1 MSNQDIKQFN
11 LQTLAEEVV
20 SRPVPESCEEI
31 AQLLSSLPLWSS
43 FINTSPKPEQKRALE
58 LLKEKSTSP
67 TAEEILFMAE
77 IGCGKYH
84 RIRRD
89 GDFSCMDSEKA
100 EKLYRQYHALTGSE
114 EVKYILDNFEAFVN
128 LCYKS
133 VARRQRKDDLD
144 PYRDIS
150 RPSTSRDPDS
160 EEWKKGV

>member
-1 MSNQDIKQFN
+1 MSEQFD
-11 LQTLAEEVV
+11 LKTLAQGVE
-20 SRPVPESCEEI
+20 SRPAPKSCEEI
-31 AQLLSSLPLWSS
+31 AQLLLKLPPWSS

-58 LLKEKSTSP
+58 LLKEKSVSP
-67 TAEEILFMAE
+67 TAEELLFMAQ
-77 IGCGKYH
+77 IGCGRYH

-100 EKLYRQYHALTGSE
+100 EEFYGQYYALTGSE

-144 PYRDIS
+144 PYREIS

>member
-1 MSNQDIKQFN
+1 MSEQFD
-11 LQTLAEEVV
+11 LKTLVRDVE
-20 SRPVPESCEEI
+20 SRPAPESCEEI
-31 AQLLSSLPLWSS
+31 EQLLLNLPPWSS

-58 LLKEKSTSP
+58 LLKEKSVSP
-67 TAEEILFMAE
+67 TAEEILFMAQ
-77 IGCGKYH
+77 IGCGRYH

-89 GDFSCMDSEKA
+89 GDFRCVTSDKA
-100 EKLYRQYHALTGSE
+100 EELYKQYYELTGSE

-144 PYRDIS
+144 PYRES
-150 RPSTSRDPDS
+150 SHPSTSRDPDN

>member
-1 MSNQDIKQFN
+1 MSNQDIKQFD
-11 LQTLAEEVV
+11 LQALAAEVV
-20 SRPVPESCEEI
+20 NRPAPVSCEEI

-58 LLKEKSTSP
+58 LINEKSASP

-89 GDFSCMDSEKA
+89 GDFSCFESEKA
-100 EKLYRQYHALTGSE
+100 EELYRQYYELTGSE
-114 EVKYILDNFEAFVN
+114 EVKYILDNFDKFKK
-128 LCYKS
+128 LCLDS
-133 VARRQRKDDLD
+133 VFERQNDDD
-144 PYRDIS
+144 FAPYRDNS
-150 RPSTSRDPDS
+150 TLSTSRDPDS

>member
-1 MSNQDIKQFN
+1 MSEQFD
-11 LQTLAEEVV
+11 LKALARDVE
-20 SRPVPESCEEI
+20 SRPAPESCEEI
-31 AQLLSSLPLWSS
+31 EQLLLNLPPWSS

-58 LLKEKSTSP
+58 LLKEKSVSP
-67 TAEEILFMAE
+67 TAEELLFMAE

-89 GDFSCMDSEKA
+89 GDFSCMNSEKA
-100 EKLYRQYHALTGSE
+100 LALYRQYHALTGSE

-133 VARRQRKDDLD
+133 VVRRQRKDDLD
-144 PYRDIS
+144 PYREIS